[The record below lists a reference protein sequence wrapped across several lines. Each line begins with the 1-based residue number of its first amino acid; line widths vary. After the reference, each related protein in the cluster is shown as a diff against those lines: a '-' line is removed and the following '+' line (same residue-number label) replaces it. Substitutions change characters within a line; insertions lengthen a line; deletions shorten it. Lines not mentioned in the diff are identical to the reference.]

1 MYGMIHR
8 AIYELLAAHHSDS
21 EWEDLK
27 VVLNISPEG
36 MISTRVYPDAQT
48 IELVDQA
55 AVLLRIAPDEFLRRL
70 GRFWITFA
78 EQGPYRHILDFTGK
92 DLPSFIR
99 GLNLMHQAVV
109 SAMPQANV
117 PSFTLIDDRSETLTV
132 DYRSGREGLEPFVA
146 GLFQGL
152 LDRFGRAGSVAH
164 VGRFGQA
171 ARFVIRYCPQAYS

>member
-8 AIYELLAAHHSDS
+8 AIYELLAAHHSES
-21 EWEDLK
+21 EWESLK
-27 VVLNISPEG
+27 AVLNINPDG
-36 MISTRVYPDAQT
+36 MIGTLVYPDAQT
-48 IELVDQA
+48 IQLVEESA
-55 AVLLRIAPDEFLRRL
+55 MLLRIAPDEFLRRL

-99 GLNLMHQAVV
+99 GLDLMHQAVV
-109 SAMPQANV
+109 TAMPQANV
-117 PSFTLIDDRSETLTV
+117 PSFTLVEDGPEALTV

-152 LDRFGRAGSVAH
+152 LDRFDHAGSVAH
-164 VGRFGQA
+164 IGRFGQA
-171 ARFVIRYCPQAYS
+171 ARFVIRYDRQSHS